1 MNNNTD
7 LHDIIFVTDKYG
19 RRNKTGDIE
28 KLQYDSRKDVY
39 YITYKDGKTYPCR
52 SADLQIVK
60 NCLKDKQSATVFD
73 YLLQMAQ
80 FSDIKN
86 DEGQNLLVKNLEK
99 SKFVNEYSVLARYLN
114 PKKGKEEKSKI
125 HSLLFPF
132 GCNNSQYKAVSN
144 ALNNQVSIIQGPPG
158 TGKTQT
164 ILNIIANLLMHD
176 KTVLIVSNNND
187 ATRNVYEKLASD
199 KYGLGFI
206 CAFHGKKDNIE
217 NFLKN
222 QQQFYPEYLKDWKN
236 KLPILSPLLDEDIK
250 HLGKYFEANERIST
264 IKSELAAL
272 GIESKYFD
280 NSITDVYN
288 NKKLLKK
295 SSDILMGLLQKIQF
309 TYEEKE
315 KFGFFMNLKL
325 KLSFGLG
332 EKGNW
337 NVNSDKVIETIKAT
351 YYPLKKK
358 ELENELNENE
368 SIVKDFNP
376 NDVYE
381 KCLTTLRSEVAK
393 KYSKKTERTQF
404 KDGKEIYFNPVS
416 FASEYPVILSTTFSS
431 RGTIGQ
437 GTEFLFDYVIMD
449 EASQVDVVTGALA
462 LSCAKNAVIVG
473 DKMQLP
479 NVIEEQ
485 KKKVVQELF
494 EQTKLPEGY
503 NYINSF
509 LASLEQVLPDTPQ
522 TLLREHYRCHPK
534 IINFCNQQFYGGRL
548 LIMTEDKGEADVLE
562 AIKTTPGNFC
572 KDHYNQRQ
580 IDLIKEGILPKY
592 SEDEISNLGIIA
604 PYNNQTDA
612 IRSQIPGIDA
622 ATVHKFQGREKDN
635 IIISTVDNEI
645 TSFADDANMLNV
657 AISRAKKKFAV
668 VLSGNEQSENSNLVA
683 LLKYNQ
689 YNNFTVEESKVN
701 SIFDFFY
708 TKDTEAKFKYLKVAN
723 KISKYDSENAMN
735 ALLTNIF
742 EEPKYSKFSFVFEMP
757 LKDVVNKNYM
767 GELPEELSTFAN
779 RSWAHVDFTVFN
791 RVTKEI
797 LFGIEVD
804 GYNYHKKGTKQAERD
819 LKNNA
824 IFDQIGLPLLRLS
837 TKGSGEEGK
846 IKAQLDK
853 YLGVE

>member
-1 MNNNTD
+1 MNKED
-7 LHDIIFVTDKYG
+7 SIIFLTDKYG
-19 RRNKTGDIE
+19 KRDRTTEIENLTYDNVKGIWNIDFVGD
-28 KLQYDSRKDVY
+28 QR
-39 YITYKDGKTYPCR
+39 TFHYKNENVK
-52 SADLQIVK
+52 IIK

-125 HSLLFPF
+125 HSLIFPF
-132 GCNNSQYKAVSN
+132 GCNNSQFKAVN
-144 ALNNQVSIIQGPPG
+144 TALNNQVSIIQGPPG

-206 CAFHGKKDNIE
+206 CAFHGKRENIE

-236 KLPILSPLLDEDIK
+236 NLPILSPLLDEDIK

-272 GIESKYFD
+272 EIESKYFD

-295 SSDILMGLLQKIQF
+295 SSDALMDLLQKIQF

-337 NVNSDKVIETIKAT
+337 NVNPDKAIETIKAT

-358 ELENELNENE
+358 ELEDELNEKEN
-368 SIVKDFNP
+368 IVKDFNP

-393 KYSKKTERTQF
+393 KYSKKTERIQF
-404 KDGKEIYFNPVS
+404 KDGKEIYFNPAS

-485 KKKVVQELF
+485 KKQVVQELF

-534 IINFCNQQFYGGRL
+534 IINFCNQQFYGGKL
-548 LIMTEDKGEADVLE
+548 LIMTNDKGEIDILE

-572 KDHYNQRQ
+572 KDHYNQHQ
-580 IDLIKEGILPKY
+580 IDVIKEEILPKY
-592 SEDEISNLGIIA
+592 TEEEIANLGIIA

-622 ATVHKFQGREKDN
+622 ATVHKYQGREKDN

-657 AISRAKKKFAV
+657 AISRAKKKTCNCYFW
-668 VLSGNEQSENSNLVA
+668 
-683 LLKYNQ
+683 K
-689 YNNFTVEESKVN
+689 
-701 SIFDFFY
+701 
-708 TKDTEAKFKYLKVAN
+708 
-723 KISKYDSENAMN
+723 
-735 ALLTNIF
+735 
-742 EEPKYSKFSFVFEMP
+742 
-757 LKDVVNKNYM
+757 
-767 GELPEELSTFAN
+767 
-779 RSWAHVDFTVFN
+779 
-791 RVTKEI
+791 
-797 LFGIEVD
+797 
-804 GYNYHKKGTKQAERD
+804 
-819 LKNNA
+819 
-824 IFDQIGLPLLRLS
+824 
-837 TKGSGEEGK
+837 
-846 IKAQLDK
+846 
-853 YLGVE
+853 